1 MRSAGPRTRLGC
13 ALLAAG
19 LCTLGLPARALARQ
33 ALDEGAGPSR
43 PFVPTFVGLRF
54 DAEPAPSTIAPEAA
68 APAVA
73 QTSAPAPVVF
83 AYSDG
88 YRKRNTIHRI
98 ASYTTLPLFGAEAYL
113 GQKLFN
119 DPAGATTNLRHLH
132 GTIAIAITAL
142 FGVNSVTG
150 VWNLIEA
157 RKDPHGT
164 TLRTIHGVLM
174 LVAEGGFMATALDH
188 PNGRTAAG
196 SAIYTDKANQ
206 HLALAYASLSVA
218 TVGYL
223 IMLFR

>member
-1 MRSAGPRTRLGC
+1 MP
-13 ALLAAG
+13 
-19 LCTLGLPARALARQ
+19 TL
-33 ALDEGAGPSR
+33 
-43 PFVPTFVGLRF
+43 VGLRF
-54 DAEPAPSTIAPEAA
+54 DAEPAGPTIAPETERT
-68 APAVA
+68 AVA
-73 QTSAPAPVVF
+73 QTSAPAPVAF

-88 YRKRNTIHRI
+88 YRERNTIHRI

-119 DPAGATTNLRHLH
+119 DPAGVTPNLRHLH

-150 VWNLIEA
+150 VWNLLEA
-157 RKDPHGT
+157 RKDPHGS
-164 TLRTIHGVLM
+164 TLRTVHGVLM

-188 PNGRTAAG
+188 PNGRTASG
-196 SAIYTDKANQ
+196 TAIYTDKANQ

>member
-1 MRSAGPRTRLGC
+1 MTYREWARV
-13 ALLAAG
+13 AVG
-19 LCTLGLPARALARQ
+19 LCVLALPAQARAQQ
-33 ALDEGAGPSR
+33 ASDETIETSR
-43 PFVPTFVGLRF
+43 PFVPTLVGLRF
-54 DAEPAPSTIAPEAA
+54 DADAEPAAIAPM
-68 APAVA
+68 PLV
-73 QTSAPAPVVF
+73 QTSAPAPVAF
-83 AYSDG
+83 EYSNG
-88 YRKRNTIHRI
+88 YRTRNTIHRL

-119 DPAGATTNLRHLH
+119 DPAAATSNLRHLH

-157 RKDPHGT
+157 RKDPHGS

-188 PNGRTAAG
+188 PNGRTASG
-196 SAIYTDKANQ
+196 TAIYTDKANQ
-206 HLALAYASLSVA
+206 HLALAYSSLSVA